1 VICGWGGRSWWP
13 RRTDT
18 GVLPCGQVPS
28 ARFRPAAGEPAVMR
42 HHLLATDCGTLSL
55 VRTAKA
61 PTAAIRMAINPQAMT
76 ISACGCELRPGKH
89 SVITCPKH
97 R

>member
-1 VICGWGGRSWWP
+1 MRRTHVHRDDIHEAFLTLACAIICWP
-13 RRTDT
+13 RTAE
-18 GVLPCGQVPS
+18 PS
-28 ARFRPAAGEPAVMR
+28 HF
-42 HHLLATDCGTLSL
+42 

-89 SVITCPKH
+89 SVITCPKTPPS
-97 R
+97 RGLRQRLGSWTIRC